1 MVRLM
6 LTLTP
11 VVCLTAA
18 MTISKMFGTYLD
30 PILPADS
37 KTAANGTTASSV
49 EDESDGVPE
58 APLATP
64 LATPVKSKKKTA
76 VGQSSTDGYSA
87 PLASAATS
95 SKAGIHGMD
104 LRFILV
110 GVFTSILGIFVL
122 HCTWVTSTAYS
133 SPSVVLAS
141 RAPDGSQ
148 NIIDDFR
155 EAYYWLRRNT
165 AEDAKVMSWWGML
178 ALRWLWLNQALTA
191 SFHADYGYQVE
202 GEERYLCTSD
212 VADNSM
218 RLSRSLALQTG
229 RLLSTITPGT
239 TLSASH
245 RQCHVATR

>member
-1 MVRLM
+1 M

-37 KTAANGTTASSV
+37 KTVANGTAASPV
-49 EDESDGVPE
+49 EDGSDGVPD
-58 APLATP
+58 AP

-76 VGQSSTDGYSA
+76 GQSADGYSA
-87 PLASAATS
+87 PLASTATT

-110 GVFTSILGIFVL
+110 GVFTSLLGIFVL

-165 AEDAKVMSWWGML
+165 AEDAKVMSWWGMS
-178 ALRWLWLNQALTA
+178 AL
-191 SFHADYGYQVE
+191 FVG
-202 GEERYLCTSD
+202 
-212 VADNSM
+212 
-218 RLSRSLALQTG
+218 
-229 RLLSTITPGT
+229 
-239 TLSASH
+239 SA
-245 RQCHVATR
+245 